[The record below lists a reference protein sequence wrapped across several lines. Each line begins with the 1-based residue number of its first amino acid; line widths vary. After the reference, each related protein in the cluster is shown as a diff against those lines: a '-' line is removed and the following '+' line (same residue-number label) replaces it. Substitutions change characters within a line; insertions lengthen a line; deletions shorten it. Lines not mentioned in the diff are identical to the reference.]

1 MSATATPAPGNVT
14 ATAKQ
19 GSVTPIGRTTTGDNG
34 GGRQPAAVKAARA
47 KAAATKAAPAK
58 IVTASA
64 MGPSGYREKFGVLT
78 DAQIVGAVRASF
90 GPSDFSLTDEQIV
103 GAIGW
108 ALTVGTA
115 IERVTAL
122 LTAGPPQVLPKAMDV
137 STPAAGTQPTELDP
151 ALGLVVIPPVI
162 VP

>member
-1 MSATATPAPGNVT
+1 MSVTATPAASQVA
-14 ATAKQ
+14 ATAKRATL
-19 GSVTPIGRTTTGDNG
+19 TPAGRTTTGDNG

-58 IVTASA
+58 IVTATA

-78 DAQIVGAVRASF
+78 DAQIVDAVRASF
-90 GPSDFSLTDEQIV
+90 EPGEFTLTDEQIV

-115 IERVTAL
+115 ITKVTAL
-122 LTAGPPQVLPKAMDV
+122 LAALPPLAP
-137 STPAAGTQPTELDP
+137 GHER
-151 ALGLVVIPPVI
+151 
-162 VP
+162 